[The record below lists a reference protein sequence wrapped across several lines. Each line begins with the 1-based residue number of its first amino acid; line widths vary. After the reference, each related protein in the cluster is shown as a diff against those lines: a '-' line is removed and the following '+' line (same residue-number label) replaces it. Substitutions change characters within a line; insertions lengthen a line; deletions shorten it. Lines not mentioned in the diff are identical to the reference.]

1 MVSQQEYSPYKKAGR
16 IYAYGKTMPCC
27 PDCGRRMKVHGTYER
42 KLRTSRYPDG
52 IQHVM
57 RVLDCELCRTS
68 HREVPDFIV
77 PRKSYSYDYMCAV
90 VQEEVEVMDGS
101 TYKRIID
108 LFCALIAC
116 LYFCLEAFL
125 HFCGTINVGDF
136 VRKLME
142 NVKITNLLFVDN
154 RDSMDLHFREGDR
167 RVILSAIRRKGVASD
182 DTTKKYGRKICQ
194 HTV

>member
-1 MVSQQEYSPYKKAGR
+1 
-16 IYAYGKTMPCC
+16 
-27 PDCGRRMKVHGTYER
+27 MKVHGTYER

-52 IQHVM
+52 IRHVM

-101 TYKRIID
+101 TYKRIIK

-116 LYFCLEAFL
+116 LYFCLEVFL
-125 HFCGTINVGDF
+125 RFCGTINIGDF
-136 VRKLME
+136 VRRFLE
-142 NVKITNLLFVDN
+142 NIKITNFLFVDN

-167 RVILSAIRRKGVASD
+167 RAILSAIRKKGVASD
-182 DTTKKYGRKICQ
+182 DTTKKHDREICRY
-194 HTV
+194 TV

>member
-1 MVSQQEYSPYKKAGR
+1 MVSQQEYSPYKKDGR
-16 IYAYGKTMPCC
+16 IYVYGRNMPCC

-57 RVLDCELCRTS
+57 RVLDCEPCRIS

-90 VQEEVEVMDGS
+90 IQEEVEVMDGS
-101 TYKRIID
+101 TYNRIIK

-116 LYFCLEAFL
+116 LHFCLEVFW
-125 HFCGTINVGDF
+125 HFSGTINVSDF
-136 VRKLME
+136 VKKLME
-142 NVKITNLLFVDN
+142 NVKITNYLFVDN
-154 RDSMDLHFREGDR
+154 RDSMDLHFRKGDKDA
-167 RVILSAIRRKGVASD
+167 ILSAIRRKEVASND
-182 DTTKKYGRKICQ
+182 STKKYVREICRCS
-194 HTV
+194 V

>member
-16 IYAYGKTMPCC
+16 IYAYGNNMPCC
-27 PDCGRRMKVHGTYER
+27 PDCGRRRKVHGTYER
-42 KLRTSRYPDG
+42 KLRTLRYPDG

-57 RVLDCELCRTS
+57 RVLDCEPCRTS

-90 VQEEVEVMDGS
+90 AQNKVEVMDGS
-101 TYKRIID
+101 TYKRIIK

-125 HFCGTINVGDF
+125 HCCGTNNTDNF
-136 VRKLME
+136 VKMLME
-142 NVKITNLLFVDN
+142 NVKITNFSSMNN
-154 RDSMDLHFREGDR
+154 RNSMDLHFREGDR
-167 RVILSAIRRKGVASD
+167 RAILSAIRRKGVASD
-182 DTTKKYGRKICQ
+182 GTTKKYGREICRCS
-194 HTV
+194 V

>member
-57 RVLDCELCRTS
+57 RVLDCKPCRTS

-90 VQEEVEVMDGS
+90 VQEEIEVMDGS
-101 TYKRIID
+101 THKRIVD
-108 LFCALIAC
+108 LFCVLIAY
-116 LYFCLEAFL
+116 LHFCLEAFL
-125 HFCGTINVGDF
+125 HFCGTINTSDF
-136 VRKLME
+136 VKTLME
-142 NVKITNLLFVDN
+142 NVKITNFLLVDN
-154 RDSMDLHFREGDR
+154 RDSMNLHFRKGNGR
-167 RVILSAIRRKGVASD
+167 GILSAIRRKGVASD
-182 DTTKKYGRKICQ
+182 DTTKKHDREICRY
-194 HTV
+194 TV